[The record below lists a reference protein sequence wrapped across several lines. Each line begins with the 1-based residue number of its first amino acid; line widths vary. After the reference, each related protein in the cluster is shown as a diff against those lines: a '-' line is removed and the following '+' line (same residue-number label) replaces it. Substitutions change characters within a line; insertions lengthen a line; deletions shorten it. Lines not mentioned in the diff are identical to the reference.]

1 MAKKNFRIES
11 DSMGRMKVP
20 KDALYGAQTARA
32 VENFPISNLKFKR
45 SFIEALGV
53 IKFSAAKV
61 NLDLKLISPQVAK
74 SIMNSAEEVIQGK
87 HDLEFVVDIFQTGS
101 GTSTNMNANEVIAT
115 LANKKNKSMIKVH
128 PNDHVNLCQSSNDV
142 IPSAMHISIYK
153 LILNSLIPS
162 LRILEKALGAK
173 SKEFNRIIEIGR
185 THLQDATPITL
196 GQEFG
201 GYSSMIKKSIS
212 FIQESSKN
220 LKELAQGGTAVGT
233 GINSHPKF
241 AKKVALEISKK
252 IGIKFVEA
260 ENHFEA
266 QASKDALVLT
276 SGSLKTLATS
286 LMKIGN
292 DIRWLGS
299 GPRCGFGEIVLPSI
313 QPGSSIMPGKVNP
326 VLAESLTQVC
336 AQVIGNDATVTVA
349 GQSGNF
355 ELNVMMPIMAHN
367 ILESVEILASSTN
380 TFSRECIEGIEA
392 DKIKCESF
400 VEESLAMCTSLAPVL
415 GYDVAASIAKKA
427 FAQNKTVKQVVIE
440 EKILDKKEA
449 AKVLDPK
456 TMIKPSL

>member
-61 NLDLKLISPQVAK
+61 NLDLKLISPQIAK

-173 SKEFNRIIEIGR
+173 SKEFNRIIKIGR

-196 GQEFG
+196 GQEFS

>member
-173 SKEFNRIIEIGR
+173 SKEFNRIIKIGR
-185 THLQDATPITL
+185 
-196 GQEFG
+196 
-201 GYSSMIKKSIS
+201 
-212 FIQESSKN
+212 
-220 LKELAQGGTAVGT
+220 
-233 GINSHPKF
+233 
-241 AKKVALEISKK
+241 
-252 IGIKFVEA
+252 
-260 ENHFEA
+260 
-266 QASKDALVLT
+266 AS
-276 SGSLKTLATS
+276 
-286 LMKIGN
+286 
-292 DIRWLGS
+292 
-299 GPRCGFGEIVLPSI
+299 C
-313 QPGSSIMPGKVNP
+313 
-326 VLAESLTQVC
+326 
-336 AQVIGNDATVTVA
+336 
-349 GQSGNF
+349 
-355 ELNVMMPIMAHN
+355 
-367 ILESVEILASSTN
+367 
-380 TFSRECIEGIEA
+380 RER
-392 DKIKCESF
+392 
-400 VEESLAMCTSLAPVL
+400 V
-415 GYDVAASIAKKA
+415 
-427 FAQNKTVKQVVIE
+427 
-440 EKILDKKEA
+440 
-449 AKVLDPK
+449 
-456 TMIKPSL
+456 